1 MAIGHGIRRDRACG
15 FIAASP
21 TMKTA
26 EDSAMTSTT
35 YDSVL
40 DNLDT
45 LCEQVIDN
53 REAVIIERPGG
64 NVALIAAD
72 DLSSLIETADLLK
85 SPRNAERL
93 LAAYGRSVDHFGE
106 PQTVESLRQAKDF

>member
-1 MAIGHGIRRDRACG
+1 
-15 FIAASP
+15 
-21 TMKTA
+21 MKTA

-93 LAAYGRSVDHFGE
+93 LAAYGRSVDRSGK
-106 PQTVESLRQAKDF
+106 PQTVESLRQAKDC